1 MPDYLFEGK
10 GVKVD
15 GTTEGKPAAIAGIK
29 RGDVIIK
36 LHQFTIQSMD
46 DYMETLGKLEKGLQ
60 TKVLIIRA
68 GKELELDIT
77 L

>member
-1 MPDYLFEGK
+1 
-10 GVKVD
+10 
-15 GTTEGKPAAIAGIK
+15 
-29 RGDVIIK
+29 
-36 LHQFTIQSMD
+36 MD